1 VFEQVTILNLDLT
14 WFFFKIWI
22 FFYFN
27 LFFNIFISCI
37 KKILLLYIFFLKK
50 NLLTPKILL
59 FLDIKMSFP
68 Y

>member
-37 KKILLLYIFFLKK
+37 KKILLLYIFF
-50 NLLTPKILL
+50 
-59 FLDIKMSFP
+59 
-68 Y
+68 